1 VFAAANAAASD
12 VVVLYPEARQAEV
25 VALLVS
31 PVPIVKLPAVTPV
44 ATDIPATAV
53 LPVGAG
59 VAVDIGMSQ
68 PIKVMAWAG

>member
-1 VFAAANAAASD
+1 MFAAANAAASD

-25 VALLVS
+25 VAELVS
-31 PVPIVKLPAVTPV
+31 PVPIVKLPVVTPV

-59 VAVDIGMSQ
+59 TVALVGISQ

>member
-1 VFAAANAAASD
+1 M
-12 VVVLYPEARQAEV
+12 LYPEARHALE

-31 PVPIVKLPAVTPV
+31 PVPMVKLPAVTPV
-44 ATDIPATAV
+44 ATDMPAIAV

-59 VAVDIGMSQ
+59 TVAVVGMSQ